1 MNRFLKGMLAAFMVT
16 SLAACS
22 ANTSGESEDE
32 GSAIPENPVLIKV
45 NTEGVGNIAIAAEGK
60 EIEWDPEFP
69 ATSIAQNVEKG
80 SSLTLAAKAGEDYK
94 FAKWT
99 KNGEMYSQ
107 DETVTL
113 TADEDAEY
121 IAVFLMDSGWDT
133 PAVTDIDD
141 AKTLG
146 DILSCPTY
154 GYGYN
159 DHIYANVIEINGI
172 IYRVF
177 ADMTPELNEKM
188 NSLDFEDEDYQKKQ
202 NEILAPLT
210 ITKVENLTEAMPSES
225 ELAVYAGKE
234 MSELINEGF
243 SCTGYNLE
251 DNICYMERGVF
262 SYLAY
267 FEGEIKREVDDMNEA
282 VKAVKVT
289 KLECDSIADPVGDL

>member
-32 GSAIPENPVLIKV
+32 GSAMPENPVLIKV

-99 KNGEMYSQ
+99 KNGEMVSQ

-121 IAVFLMDSGWDT
+121 IAVFLIDSGWDT
-133 PAVTDIDD
+133 PAVTKIAD
-141 AKTLG
+141 AKVLG
-146 DILSCPTY
+146 DILALPTY
-154 GYGYN
+154 GSGYT
-159 DHIYANVIEINGI
+159 DSFYADVFELNGT

-177 ADMTPELNEKM
+177 ANMTPELNEKL
-188 NSLDFEDEDYQKKQ
+188 NNLDFEDEDYEKKQ
-202 NEILAPLT
+202 NELLAPLS
-210 ITKVENLTEAMPSES
+210 INRVENLTKAKPSEAD
-225 ELAVYAGKE
+225 LAVYAGKD

-243 SCTGYNLE
+243 NCTGYNLE

-267 FEGEIKREVDDMNEA
+267 FEGEINRELDDMNEA
-282 VKAVKVT
+282 VKAVKVA
-289 KLECDSIADPVGDL
+289 KLECDSIADPLGDL